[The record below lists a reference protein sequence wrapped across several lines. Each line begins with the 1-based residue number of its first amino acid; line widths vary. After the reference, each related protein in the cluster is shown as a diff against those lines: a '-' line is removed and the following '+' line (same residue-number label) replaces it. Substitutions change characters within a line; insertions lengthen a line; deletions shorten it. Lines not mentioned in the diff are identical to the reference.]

1 MVKGYARVSTTDQD
15 NTRQIEE
22 LQKHGCE
29 LIYQDKISGAK
40 KARPE
45 LDRMLSELQPG
56 DTVIVLKLDRLG
68 RSLSHLIELIDR
80 FKRQKVEF
88 KSLGDPIDTTTA
100 TGRAFFQMMAVFAE
114 FERGVISERVRHGM
128 ASKKANGSKF
138 GRPKI
143 DQSGLIEAIKER
155 KSKGMKAKEI
165 KAELNLTGP
174 RYHRLINSQNG
185 KDSNYG
191 IIRL

>member
-15 NTRQIEE
+15 NTRQVEE

-29 LIYQDKISGAK
+29 VIYQDKISGAK

-45 LDRMLSELQPG
+45 LDRMLSELKPG

-68 RSLSHLIELIDR
+68 RSLSHLIELIDH
-80 FKRQKVEF
+80 FKKRKIEF
-88 KSLGDPIDTTTA
+88 KSLGDPVDTTTA

-128 ASKKANGSKF
+128 ASKKANGAKF
-138 GRPKI
+138 GRPKKDFDTI
-143 DQSGLIEAIKER
+143 LSEIYRLQEGGI
-155 KSKGMKAKEI
+155 KAKEI
-165 KAELNLTGP
+165 QKVLNLSHAK
-174 RYHRLINSQNG
+174 YYRLLNSQIWNNPILG
-185 KDSNYG
+185 
-191 IIRL
+191 